1 MPIDPRIS
9 LGIQPIQVAD
19 PVARYGQLATIQN
32 AQNQNALAQL
42 QLATAQREQESV
54 NALNEALAKAYDP
67 TTGKINRNLLR
78 ESLAR
83 GGFGSKLPGI
93 EKTLTEADK
102 EQALLEKAQGE
113 VAAQPI
119 TLEKNKADLL
129 DAKLKQSRA
138 FLDTLDP
145 ADPNAPA
152 KYIAW
157 HEANHKDPIIGP
169 ALAARGITADQSRA
183 QIEAAI
189 AQGPQAFADLVNR
202 SKLGTEK
209 FMEINK
215 PDLQV
220 EKITDAN
227 GVERYVT
234 IDKRAGTSRQV
245 TSPDNQ
251 NLSGVSVPA
260 QRLQFEKDKLAWE
273 QANPGKEIK
282 EVTNADGTVSVFG
295 IDKRTGVATPVT
307 MAAPN
312 QPAPAPAP
320 APGQPLVG
328 AKVNA
333 PPSMVAEYTFAKTPE
348 GGSFKGSYQDFV
360 TARAAA
366 SRPPAQPQPPV
377 AVVDPVTGKQ
387 VFVTREEALRN
398 KMTPASAMEGL
409 PPKEIQ
415 AREAKFPAATSA
427 VKTFESSADRLAADL
442 EKLATHPGLSG
453 ISGLIYGRTPAIT
466 KEARAAQALYDSIIA
481 RGGFQEL
488 QNMRASSPT
497 GGALGNV
504 SNQEGQYLRDA
515 FAPINRTQD
524 TVDLSRSL
532 KDAAAATRAAKQRVR
547 EAYDMTYD
555 YKNQGTTPAA
565 PAKAPAG
572 AVDTNNP
579 LLKGK

>member
-9 LGIQPIQVAD
+9 LGVQPIQVAD

-54 NALNEALAKAYDP
+54 NALNEAYAKAYDP
-67 TTGKINRNLLR
+67 ATGKINRNLLR
-78 ESLAR
+78 ESLAK

-102 EQALLEKAQGE
+102 EQALLAKTQGE

-215 PDLQV
+215 P
-220 EKITDAN
+220 EFEFKEITNPDGTIGVQAINKRTAVAQPVMSN
-227 GVERYVT
+227 GQ
-234 IDKRAGTSRQV
+234 IIS
-245 TSPDNQ
+245 SPNI
-251 NLSGVSVPA
+251 PA
-260 QRLQFEKDKLAWE
+260 QRLQFEKDKFAWE

-320 APGQPLVG
+320 GQPLVG

-333 PPSMVAEYTFAKTPE
+333 PPSMVAEYTFAQTPE

-466 KEARAAQALYDSIIA
+466 KEARAAQALYDSIVA